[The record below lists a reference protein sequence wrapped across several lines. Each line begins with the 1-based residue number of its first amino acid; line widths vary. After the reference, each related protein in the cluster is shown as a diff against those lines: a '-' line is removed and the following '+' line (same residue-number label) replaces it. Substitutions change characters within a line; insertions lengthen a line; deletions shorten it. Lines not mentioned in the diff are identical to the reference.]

1 MADAGTT
8 QGPSGTRTS
17 SADGA
22 DRGDA
27 RAAGGERIAAVRG
40 PSTRGVGLIMAAIV
54 LLAPVSGLLFA
65 AQQDPT
71 YGAQAEVVLDLGD
84 MANAPATRRLQTA
97 RVLARSRLVL
107 EPVAAQWEL
116 SPEAV
121 DRALTVTVVDQSSV
135 LQVQVAQPDPET
147 ARGIAQEVAQHVVTL
162 LPDGGEQLRRELM
175 EDELDRIAARLQE
188 YEGRLR
194 DLEGA
199 EATAPDD
206 QGPMYPSADERLV
219 QEEITQLLA
228 RRTGL
233 TELLLDLDLGEA
245 QRQAPRVVDAF
256 VLEQPL
262 SPNRRSILAISTIV
276 GVALATGFG
285 VLMWWRR
292 YGD

>member
-1 MADAGTT
+1 MADAATT
-8 QGPSGTRTS
+8 QEPSGTPTS

-22 DRGDA
+22 DRADA
-27 RAAGGERIAAVRG
+27 RAADGERIAAVRG
-40 PSTRGVGLIMAAIV
+40 PSTRSVGLIMAAIV

-65 AQQDPT
+65 AQQDPS

-107 EPVAAQWEL
+107 DPVAAQWEL

-135 LQVQVAQPDPET
+135 LQVQVAQPDPEM
-147 ARGIAQEVAQHVVTL
+147 ARGIAQEVAQRVVTL

-175 EDELDRIAARLQE
+175 EEELDRISARLEE

-194 DLEGA
+194 ELEGA
-199 EATAPDD
+199 QAPGTNG

-228 RRTGL
+228 RRTEL

-245 QRQAPRVVDAF
+245 QRQAPHIVDAY

-262 SPNRRSILAISTIV
+262 SPNRRSMLAISTIV
-276 GVALATGFG
+276 GVAVATGFG

-292 YGD
+292 YAD